1 MKTRFSVTGMSCA
14 ACSANVER
22 TVRRLPG
29 VREVSV
35 NLLAASMSVVY
46 DERAVA
52 PDEIAAAV
60 VGIGYGA
67 VPLSEKRAPAVAPA
81 EGEERGR
88 RARLIA
94 SLGLLLVLMYVA
106 MGGMIGLPMPPFL
119 VGMENALL
127 SAALQFLLCLPI
139 LVLNRRFFS
148 SGIRATLHF
157 SPNMDTLVSLG
168 AFASVGYGVYALV
181 MMAYGQGTGNTE
193 LVHSFAHNL
202 YFESGAMILTLV
214 SLGKYFEAR
223 SKRKTT
229 AAIEKLVT
237 LAPKTA
243 RVLRDGREEEIPTE
257 EICVDDLIVIRPGDR
272 IPVDGVIVQGK
283 GTLDQSAITGE
294 SVPVFREVGDEVI
307 SATVNRGGSFL
318 FRATRVGEDTTLSQ
332 ILRLVEEAAASRA
345 PIARLADRVSA
356 VFVPAV
362 LAISLVTLAVWLIL
376 EKDFAFALNCAVSV
390 LVISCPCALGLATPV
405 AIMVGTG
412 RAAEC
417 GILMKSAEAFE
428 RLHAV
433 DTVVFDKTG
442 TLTLGAPSVTDLHV
456 FSAELS
462 ERDFLLLAASVESG
476 SEHPLATAIVA
487 YARGQ
492 GIAPRMPEETTV
504 FEGRGI
510 AAKIDGRDCL
520 AGNLRLFIEE
530 GIVNEDGPAAA
541 EMAALSAEGKT
552 PVLFSRDGKLLGLF
566 AVADPIREDAKGAL
580 AALHG
585 MHLTT
590 VLLTGDNRKT
600 AEAIGA
606 LLPLDEI
613 RADLLPQDK
622 ERIIRELQA
631 SGHRVAMVGD
641 GINDAPALSRA
652 DVGIAIGTGTDVAI
666 DSADILLVKSTLF
679 DVVDALR
686 LSRAVLRNIRTNL
699 FWAFFYNSLG
709 IPLAAGALYYPFGL
723 LLSPMIGSAAMSF
736 SSVSVVLNALRL
748 RRFCATPTVAAT
760 EEEPT
765 CIPCQINEM
774 EKKEMKKQMQID
786 GMMCEHCKAH
796 VIRALSA
803 LDGVASVEVDLAAK
817 TATLTLA
824 APVADE
830 TLSAAVTDAGY
841 TPISVTEL

>member
-14 ACSANVER
+14 ACSANVEK
-22 TVRRLPG
+22 TVRRLAG
-29 VREVSV
+29 VEDASV
-35 NLLAASMSVVY
+35 NLLAASMTVSY
-46 DERAVA
+46 DERTVTAE
-52 PDEIAAAV
+52 EIAAAV
-60 VGIGYGA
+60 RAIGYGA
-67 VPLSEKRAPAVAPA
+67 APLSEKRASVKAAAPA
-81 EGEERGR
+81 EGEEKGR
-88 RARLIA
+88 RARLVA
-94 SLGLLLVLMYVA
+94 SLVLLFVLMYVA
-106 MGGMIGLPMPPFL
+106 MGSMLGLPMPPFL
-119 VGMENALL
+119 VGEEHALL
-127 SAALQFLLCLPI
+127 SACLQFFLCLPI
-139 LVLNRRFFS
+139 LFLNRHFFS
-148 SGIRATLHF
+148 SGIRAAWRL

-181 MMAYGQGTGNTE
+181 MMAYGQGTGNPA
-193 LVHSFAHNL
+193 LIHAFAHNL

-257 EICVDDLIVIRPGDR
+257 DIHVGDILVIRPGDR
-272 IPVDGVIVQGK
+272 IPVDGVITEGK

-294 SVPVFREVGDEVI
+294 SAPVSRAAGDEVI
-307 SATVNRGGSFL
+307 SATVNRSGSFL

-362 LAISLVTLAVWLIL
+362 LAISLVTLGTWLIL
-376 EKDFAFALNCAVSV
+376 ENDFAFALNCAISV

-417 GILMKSAEAFE
+417 GILIKSAEAFE

-442 TLTLGAPSVTDLHV
+442 TLTLGAPTVTDIEIL
-456 FSAELS
+456 SPDLS
-462 ERDFLLLAASVESG
+462 ESDFLTLAASIESA
-476 SEHPLATAIVA
+476 SEHPLAEAIVA
-487 YARGQ
+487 HAKEK
-492 GIAPRMPEETTV
+492 GITPRLPEEMTV
-504 FEGRGI
+504 LEGRGI
-510 AAKIDGRDCL
+510 AATAGGHACL
-520 AGNLRLFIEE
+520 AGNLRLFTERGLATE
-530 GIVNEDGPAAA
+530 TDPVTAQ
-541 EMAALSAEGKT
+541 MARLSAEGKT
-552 PVLFSRDGKLLGLF
+552 PVLFSRDGVILGLV
-566 AVADPIREDAKGAL
+566 AVADPVRADTKAAL
-580 AALHG
+580 AALRKLG
-585 MHLTT
+585 LSTI
-590 VLLTGDNRKT
+590 LLTGDNRKT
-600 AEAIGA
+600 AEALGTA
-606 LLPLDEI
+606 LPLDEI

-666 DSADILLVKSTLF
+666 DSADVLLVKSALF

-699 FWAFFYNSLG
+699 FWAFFYNTLG
-709 IPLAAGALYYPFGL
+709 IPLAAGVLYYPFGL

-748 RRFCATPTVAAT
+748 RRFRATPVTQ
-760 EEEPT
+760 EESP
-765 CIPCQINEM
+765 CIPCQINET

-803 LDGVASVEVDLAAK
+803 LDGVASVDVDLAAK
-817 TATLTLA
+817 TATLTLTT
-824 APVADE
+824 PVADDIL
-830 TLSAAVTDAGY
+830 TAAVTNAGY